1 MPVELLHL
9 GIDFAFI
16 AVWAIVGQII
26 IGDRRSRQDP
36 DASGVPPRKP
46 AIIVAERIP

>member
-1 MPVELLHL
+1 MPVEMLHL

-36 DASGVPPRKP
+36 DVSPSRP
-46 AIIVAERIP
+46 AIIVADRTP